1 MHGTFEEKFGQF
13 LCYFDL
19 GFLFVFSYTVCSKVP
34 IDFPSGGYSG
44 VDVDR

>member
-1 MHGTFEEKFGQF
+1 MARVRKNLGNFFTI
-13 LCYFDL
+13 LIDP
-19 GFLFVFSYTVCSKVP
+19 GFLFVFSYTVCSQVP

>member
-1 MHGTFEEKFGQF
+1 MHNHHVSYKVLTILQYLMF
-13 LCYFDL
+13 CI
-19 GFLFVFSYTVCSKVP
+19 FVKVP

>member
-1 MHGTFEEKFGQF
+1 MQYLKKA
-13 LCYFDL
+13 
-19 GFLFVFSYTVCSKVP
+19 FVSLIVKVP

>member
-1 MHGTFEEKFGQF
+1 MERLRKNLGIFF
-13 LCYFDL
+13 LLFDL
-19 GFLFVFSYTVCSKVP
+19 GFLIVISYAVCSQVP